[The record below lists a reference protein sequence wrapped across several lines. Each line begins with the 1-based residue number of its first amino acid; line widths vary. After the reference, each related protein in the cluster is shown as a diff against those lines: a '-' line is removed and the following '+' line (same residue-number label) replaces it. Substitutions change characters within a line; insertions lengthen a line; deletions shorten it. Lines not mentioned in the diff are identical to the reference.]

1 MLLFELFSSSNYFQA
16 IGTVMVSLLTHSILF
31 HRVDQKRV
39 IQEFSNS
46 VPFVLQES
54 KTSVEVADALRA
66 DILDLETISD
76 CFEPSS
82 RTLLD
87 HVWGFISGIRH
98 QGVQVTEKM
107 LKEGAFITGV
117 GELTSGK
124 NKDGLKLQPPS
135 NGSPFYLTALPLSSL
150 IRKLDDEKRFYR
162 FLAFICGGVGL
173 VIVGIMT
180 RKWWRERTRKLKEQT
195 RRQQTSSRI
204 ERQQSV
210 QENERPEVQV
220 CVVCCQNSRG
230 IILLPCGHVCLCE
243 DCSARI
249 TDFCPV
255 CRAEIETKAVA
266 YIS

>member
-87 HVWGFISGIRH
+87 HVWGFISG
-98 QGVQVTEKM
+98 K
-107 LKEGAFITGV
+107 
-117 GELTSGK
+117 
-124 NKDGLKLQPPS
+124 
-135 NGSPFYLTALPLSSL
+135 
-150 IRKLDDEKRFYR
+150 
-162 FLAFICGGVGL
+162 
-173 VIVGIMT
+173 
-180 RKWWRERTRKLKEQT
+180 
-195 RRQQTSSRI
+195 
-204 ERQQSV
+204 
-210 QENERPEVQV
+210 
-220 CVVCCQNSRG
+220 
-230 IILLPCGHVCLCE
+230 
-243 DCSARI
+243 
-249 TDFCPV
+249 
-255 CRAEIETKAVA
+255 
-266 YIS
+266 